1 MEGIFFARKK
11 VRIGVRLRQIS
22 VNFVK
27 KLFVFAAFCSVFF
40 VFCKTRLLKKRRK
53 RAIRFW
59 GDDIQAKKEPHL
71 HLKWGAEK
79 FAAYRML
86 GYAQRLYAERAAEP
100 LISFPLYYL

>member
-1 MEGIFFARKK
+1 MTY
-11 VRIGVRLRQIS
+11 RQ
-22 VNFVK
+22 
-27 KLFVFAAFCSVFF
+27 
-40 VFCKTRLLKKRRK
+40 
-53 RAIRFW
+53 
-59 GDDIQAKKEPHL
+59 KKEPHL

>member
-1 MEGIFFARKK
+1 M
-11 VRIGVRLRQIS
+11 RLRQIS

-27 KLFVFAAFCSVFF
+27 KLFVFAALCSVFF
-40 VFCKTRLLKKRRK
+40 DFRKTRLLKKK
-53 RAIRFW
+53 KKKSDSFFW
-59 GDDIQAKKEPHL
+59 GMTYRQKKEPHL